1 MLVTPINSNIS
12 MKSNLPTVQT
22 AENIKLQKEANE
34 ATISS
39 PDMYDGISISPYPYL
54 VGDNQQIDKC
64 LGPVYGNALWSRSIA
79 KDIGAAFKSIK
90 GGKINAY
97 TELAKMTQ
105 RDALADMIK
114 NAKEMG
120 ANGVIGYTNTERGWA
135 SDSFM
140 RAQGI
145 AVKIKDGNC
154 QKDIDEMKKNG
165 VNIASEQKTTTEPSI
180 IFIR

>member
-1 MLVTPINSNIS
+1 MKINSIILSQNFCKKTSHEKEKHYNDYTNINF
-12 MKSNLPTVQT
+12 KNLYDDF
-22 AENIKLQKEANE
+22 K
-34 ATISS
+34 ISS
-39 PDMYDGISISPYPYL
+39 YPYIHGKEI
-54 VGDNQQIDKC
+54 VEC

-79 KDIGAAFKSIK
+79 KDIGAAFKTLK

-165 VNIASEQKTTTEPSI
+165 VNIASEQKTTTVPSI